1 MGENESSNTWARFS
15 ILEQEPWTPY
25 LFFFSSLS
33 FLAAPQHIELLGQGS
48 DPAAVATY
56 ALAAAMP
63 SPLTHG
69 AGQGSWPYSFCPGC
83 RDTADPVSPQLELL
97 DPF

>member
-1 MGENESSNTWARFS
+1 MRAPTCGLGFPFLSRSRGLL
-15 ILEQEPWTPY
+15 I
-25 LFFFSSLS
+25 FFFFYSLS
-33 FLAAPQHIELLGQGS
+33 FLAAPQHMELLGRGS

-69 AGQGSWPYSFCPGC
+69 AGQGFWPYSFCPGY